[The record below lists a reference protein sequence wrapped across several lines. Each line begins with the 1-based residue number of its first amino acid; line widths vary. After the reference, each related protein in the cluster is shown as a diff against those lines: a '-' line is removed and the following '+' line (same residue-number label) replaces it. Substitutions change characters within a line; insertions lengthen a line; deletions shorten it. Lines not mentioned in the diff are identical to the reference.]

1 MASWSFGPRFF
12 LSCLVAL
19 GCADA
24 GVTEPGP
31 VADSGNGM
39 GGQPNRGEAGSTA
52 HGGSTDRAGSS
63 DLGGNNAKGGDG
75 NSGGNGAQAG
85 SSEPREGG
93 STQVGNDASATTP
106 PLCAPGGAAIFCEGF
121 ESAALDAAWNPVS
134 CDPVKY
140 PGGNPNATG
149 SQQRDTTRA
158 STGLASWHAHV
169 DFGPD
174 PPSGGSCQAELRRSV
189 TLPTPDAFLRAFV
202 YVPAGNVP
210 FEFNMLTD
218 THGFFAVGLDY
229 PLGPLHAGGYDSQG
243 SPVNGSSMIPFPTDR
258 WVCVEWQLHQGSS
271 PSLTAWQENIAV
283 IDQAPVKVAA
293 GAHLDGLF
301 FGIYV
306 GNSQNSKVDLWLDDV
321 ALSAT
326 RIGCAGH

>member
-1 MASWSFGPRFF
+1 MLW
-12 LSCLVAL
+12 L
-19 GCADA
+19 GCSDPAASEPGAPGDGGSSMAGQINRAAGGSAAHA
-24 GVTEPGP
+24 GVNDQAG
-31 VADSGNGM
+31 SGDLGGS
-39 GGQPNRGEAGSTA
+39 GGQG
-52 HGGSTDRAGSS
+52 GSS
-63 DLGGNNAKGGDG
+63 DPGGNTDGGSSVERD
-75 NSGGNGAQAG
+75 GGNPPGID
-85 SSEPREGG
+85 EGG
-93 STQVGNDASATTP
+93 AMNP
-106 PLCAPGGAAIFCEGF
+106 NLCAPGGAALFCEGF
-121 ESAALDAAWNPVS
+121 ESPSLDAAWNPVS
-134 CDPVKY
+134 CDPVNY
-140 PGGNPNATG
+140 PGGNPHATG

-158 STGLASWHAHV
+158 SSGHASWHAHV
-169 DFGPD
+169 DFGAD
-174 PPSGGSCQAELRRSV
+174 PPAGGSCQAELRRSV

-258 WVCVEWQLHQGSS
+258 WVCVEWQLHQGPNASV
-271 PSLTAWQENIAV
+271 TVWQENIAV
-283 IDQAPVKVAA
+283 IDQAPVKLAA
-293 GAHLDGLF
+293 GSHLDGLF

>member
-1 MASWSFGPRFF
+1 MPA
-12 LSCLVAL
+12 
-19 GCADA
+19 
-24 GVTEPGP
+24 
-31 VADSGNGM
+31 
-39 GGQPNRGEAGSTA
+39 
-52 HGGSTDRAGSS
+52 
-63 DLGGNNAKGGDG
+63 
-75 NSGGNGAQAG
+75 
-85 SSEPREGG
+85 
-93 STQVGNDASATTP
+93 
-106 PLCAPGGAAIFCEGF
+106 LCAPGGAAIFCEGF
-121 ESAALDAAWNPVS
+121 ENGSLDAAWNPVS
-134 CDPVKY
+134 CDPVTY
-140 PGGNPNATG
+140 PGGNPHATG

-158 STGLASWHAHV
+158 SSGLASWHAHV
-169 DFGPD
+169 DFGSD
-174 PPSGGSCQAELRRSV
+174 PPAGGSCQAELRRSV
-189 TLPTPDAFLRAFV
+189 TLPMPDAYLRAFV

-218 THGFFAVGLDY
+218 THGFYAVGLDY

-271 PSLTAWQENIAV
+271 PSVTVWQENIAV
-283 IDQAPVKVAA
+283 IDKAPVTVAA